1 MTDVNHYPPVI
12 PFDTSTDVWRMQ
24 VSHSRS
30 LSMQERAQRAEDK
43 TQQMAQTVD
52 QTIRR
57 AHPEFSEYDVRREY
71 IRRRHGDALATAAE
85 TYLRRIFP

>member
-1 MTDVNHYPPVI
+1 
-12 PFDTSTDVWRMQ
+12 
-24 VSHSRS
+24 
-30 LSMQERAQRAEDK
+30 
-43 TQQMAQTVD
+43 MAQTVD

-57 AHPEFSEYDVRREY
+57 THPEFSEYDVRREY

>member
-1 MTDVNHYPPVI
+1 MADVNHYPPVI

-43 TQQMAQTVD
+43 TQQMARTVD
-52 QTIRR
+52 QAIRR
-57 AHPEFSEYDVRREY
+57 THPEFSEYDVRREY